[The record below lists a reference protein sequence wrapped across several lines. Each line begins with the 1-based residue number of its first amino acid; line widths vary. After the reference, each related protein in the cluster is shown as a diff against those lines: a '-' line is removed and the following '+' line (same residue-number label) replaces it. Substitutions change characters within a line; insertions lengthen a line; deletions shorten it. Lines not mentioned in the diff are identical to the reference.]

1 MGQREMLGDIE
12 QRLDSLQQGSKDM
25 VAQVNFWFE
34 MLYLSAALTL
44 IRLRDL
50 LLSKGPDVGSVSE
63 SLFKDKLQ

>member
-34 MLYLSAALTL
+34 MSYMSAVLTL

-63 SLFKDKLQ
+63 SLFKR

>member
-1 MGQREMLGDIE
+1 MLGDIE